1 VTYSAEFIVNVGQYE
16 HVKLTIEGQD
26 FKDAF
31 VGRLDTDGNLAD
43 YGTVIGDYYASL
55 KAAVLYGRDQAL
67 NAVKNETVK
76 VPPLEPIPRATVDP
90 SWPVRPEDD
99 DSISVIVEELGATVV
114 SVETV
119 EPPEDAPKKPWERPV
134 KAAKPK
140 AWESGSSAVQ
150 QAAQQ
155 GLEDF

>member
-55 KAAVLYGRDQAL
+55 KAAILHGRDQAL
-67 NAVKNETVK
+67 NAARAANETIK
-76 VPPLEPIPRATVDP
+76 PIEKLIT
-90 SWPVRPEDD
+90 
-99 DSISVIVEELGATVV
+99 EELDAKVLDVTEHATQ
-114 SVETV
+114 
-119 EPPEDAPKKPWERPV
+119 KPWERPV
-134 KAAKPK
+134 EAVPVKP
-140 AWESGSSAVQ
+140 WDVAVK
-150 QAAQQ
+150 QAGEPAQR